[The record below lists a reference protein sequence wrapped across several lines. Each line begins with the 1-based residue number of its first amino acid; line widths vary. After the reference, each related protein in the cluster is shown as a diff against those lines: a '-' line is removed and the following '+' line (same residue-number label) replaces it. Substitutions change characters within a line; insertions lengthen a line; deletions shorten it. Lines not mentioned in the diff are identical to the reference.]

1 MKVSN
6 VKRKGS
12 YIVGISRSKVK
23 IKLEKKKDHLNIEV
37 ESTGAESFTWPKV
50 EAENY
55 TLPLW
60 EGKQIPSNDENWK
73 KFLKDDAYSFAES
86 FSMKFFAL
94 NGSKYSIVYIATNM
108 FNNEL
113 KFHSDPKIGFDFTHE
128 FPSINKNKTYGFQL
142 YVTNN
147 DAVSIAKLYKDD
159 IVRKGEFKTLQEK
172 ARKNKRN
179 RKVIWSGAFLFLE
192 SKWFIRK

>member
-12 YIVGISRSKVK
+12 YIVGISRSKSKNK
-23 IKLEKKKDHLNIEV
+23 IRKEKDHLNIEV

-73 KFLKDDAYSFAES
+73 KF
-86 FSMKFFAL
+86 
-94 NGSKYSIVYIATNM
+94 
-108 FNNEL
+108 
-113 KFHSDPKIGFDFTHE
+113 
-128 FPSINKNKTYGFQL
+128 
-142 YVTNN
+142 
-147 DAVSIAKLYKDD
+147 
-159 IVRKGEFKTLQEK
+159 
-172 ARKNKRN
+172 
-179 RKVIWSGAFLFLE
+179 
-192 SKWFIRK
+192 

>member
-1 MKVSN
+1 M
-6 VKRKGS
+6 
-12 YIVGISRSKVK
+12 
-23 IKLEKKKDHLNIEV
+23 

-113 KFHSDPKIGFDFTHE
+113 KFHSE
-128 FPSINKNKTYGFQL
+128 
-142 YVTNN
+142 
-147 DAVSIAKLYKDD
+147 
-159 IVRKGEFKTLQEK
+159 
-172 ARKNKRN
+172 N
-179 RKVIWSGAFLFLE
+179 RI
-192 SKWFIRK
+192 